1 MTDVTTS
8 LLPAGRPTAEETAR
22 RTRSRNAAETRFKA
36 YGIAAIA
43 IGLFF
48 LVALLYAILTN
59 GMGAFQQTF
68 VKISIPLNAEQVAAA
83 EARAAF
89 SAAIFAASTHRSS
102 RSRCRSAAAPSAAP
116 GRATACGAP
125 RPPSVTPPDGE

>member
-59 GMGAFQQTF
+59 GMGAFQ
-68 VKISIPLNAEQVAAA
+68 
-83 EARAAF
+83 
-89 SAAIFAASTHRSS
+89 HRSVFAIGTLS
-102 RSRCRSAAAPSAAP
+102 LYVRCRSPLWS
-116 GRATACGAP
+116 RAI
-125 RPPSVTPPDGE
+125 RS

>member
-43 IGLFF
+43 IESPS
-48 LVALLYAILTN
+48 
-59 GMGAFQQTF
+59 
-68 VKISIPLNAEQVAAA
+68 SI
-83 EARAAF
+83 EARKMLMTTMM
-89 SAAIFAASTHRSS
+89 IGSS
-102 RSRCRSAAAPSAAP
+102 Q
-116 GRATACGAP
+116 
-125 RPPSVTPPDGE
+125 